1 MAISEQ
7 QMCRVLCVLCVS
19 LQSRRLKAL
28 FNAEI
33 AERRRGHGEIQV
45 LCVRSFKATARL
57 RALGPSPKSTKH
69 ANSFDITR
77 GTDVA
82 KGAAQSRSVAV
93 IGRKRSAQGSWD
105 DACTPGLKLSRRRS
119 KTHKRPRVNKAYKP
133 KNLTKENDRY
143 VESFFERRDRR

>member
-7 QMCRVLCVLCVS
+7 QMCRVLRVLCVS
-19 LQSRRLKAL
+19 LRSRRFKAF

-33 AERRRGHGEIQV
+33 AERRRGRREIQA
-45 LCVRSFKATARL
+45 LALRSFKATARL

-82 KGAAQSRSVAV
+82 NGAGTVSKCCRDWQEAINS
-93 IGRKRSAQGSWD
+93 GSL
-105 DACTPGLKLSRRRS
+105 G
-119 KTHKRPRVNKAYKP
+119 
-133 KNLTKENDRY
+133 
-143 VESFFERRDRR
+143 